1 MVSVTLFFLMR
12 KQDISKTNIYV
23 FLIINVKQICS
34 NARNKLFLTL
44 GSFQKIQDF
53 FQKIQDTQ
61 INHIHTLQM
70 LNRKQFKF
78 IMNNEFFQ

>member
-1 MVSVTLFFLMR
+1 MESPAPYFSVF
-12 KQDISKTNIYV
+12 SKTNIYV

-53 FQKIQDTQ
+53 FKRYKI
-61 INHIHTLQM
+61 H
-70 LNRKQFKF
+70 R
-78 IMNNEFFQ
+78 